1 MIDEGLTC
9 GEPNRDARPNWPAPK
24 PLPAELL
31 PVAQFDEGFLPRSIS
46 PWVLDIA
53 DRMQ

>member
-1 MIDEGLTC
+1 MKGLHAASLIVTRGRIGLLQSRC
-9 GEPNRDARPNWPAPK
+9 R
-24 PLPAELL
+24 LELL